1 MFNVYGLAQGSLMML
16 QVLDSMLD
24 CTPYHGGTAHT
35 ACYGHTIQNVP
46 LVLSPSQSFVT
57 YACVI
62 LR

>member
-46 LVLSPSQSFVT
+46 LVLPR
-57 YACVI
+57 
-62 LR
+62 LRVL

>member
-1 MFNVYGLAQGSLMML
+1 MFSVYGLAQGFMMML

-24 CTPYHGGTAHT
+24 CTAYPCGTAHT
-35 ACYGHTIQNVP
+35 ACYGHTIQKVP
-46 LVLSPSQSFVT
+46 LVLSLSQSFVT